1 LVIDSPDSSLYGAE
15 KVVTTG
21 GKSGSGGPGFHPC
34 GAYRAPHPSPKGSN
48 VNKAQLIDAVAEKLE
63 VSRRAAGE
71 AVDAVLDGITGA
83 VVSGEK
89 VSLTG
94 FGTFES
100 ARRPARIAR
109 NPRTGDQVKV
119 AAATVPKFRAG
130 QAFKD
135 EVNGAK
141 KGAAAKKAAAAKRST
156 TASAAKKTAAPARA
170 TAAKK
175 AAPAKKAAV
184 RKTTATK
191 AASTRT
197 TTAKKAA
204 VTKAAAKS
212 TAKKS
217 VSKKAAA
224 RPVSRKTAAVAP
236 ATKTAAKKTA
246 AKKATAKKTAA
257 KKR

>member
-1 LVIDSPDSSLYGAE
+1 
-15 KVVTTG
+15 
-21 GKSGSGGPGFHPC
+21 
-34 GAYRAPHPSPKGSN
+34 

-83 VVSGEK
+83 VVSGDK

-100 ARRPARIAR
+100 AKRPARIAR
-109 NPRTGDQVKV
+109 NPRTGEQVRV

-135 EVNGAK
+135 SVNGAK
-141 KGAAAKKAAAAKRST
+141 GAAKKAAAKKG
-156 TASAAKKTAAPARA
+156 AAKKA

-175 AAPAKKAAV
+175 APAAKAATAKK
-184 RKTTATK
+184 
-191 AASTRT
+191 
-197 TTAKKAA
+197 TTAKKA
-204 VTKAAAKS
+204 VAKS
-212 TAKKS
+212 TAKKTATNATA
-217 VSKKAAA
+217 KRAAA
-224 RPVSRKTAAVAP
+224 RPVSKKTAAKAP
-236 ATKTAAKKTA
+236 ATKTAVKKTA
-246 AKKATAKKTAA
+246 AKSAAAKKSTAKKAA